1 MEQNKNENQMQ
12 VGNQNQGFFAQPRA
26 FLSKDGE
33 YLTLVLPGN
42 MLVRKHVNFYKKLLG
57 VAFIPKTPEASVA

>member
-1 MEQNKNENQMQ
+1 
-12 VGNQNQGFFAQPRA
+12 
-26 FLSKDGE
+26 LSRDGE

-57 VAFIPKTPEASVA
+57 VPFTPKATLESVA